1 MLLAVNDTLQAA
13 PPDDKWPRRDMVRAR
28 YAGLFDPEQI
38 PGSLPAMRRRTDV
51 AYYRLAQDPKAAAFT
66 PNGGHVFIV
75 TGAASQRAAEE
86 EALKACDADPQR
98 KADNGLC
105 FLYAV
110 GDQVVLPR
118 RLKEPLSATAPR

>member
-1 MLLAVNDTLQAA
+1 
-13 PPDDKWPRRDMVRAR
+13 MVRAR

-38 PGSLPAMRRRTDV
+38 PGSFPAMRRRADV
-51 AYYRLAQDPKAAAFT
+51 AYYRLAQAPKAVAFT
-66 PNGGHVFIV
+66 PNRGHVFIV

-105 FLYAV
+105 FLYAA

-118 RLKEPLSATAPR
+118 RLKEPVSAAPPR